1 MSSLK
6 ALDKKVAIKK
16 QVYKPILSS
25 PYVNDSHNWPHVNEQ
40 SFVVELFKSTILN
53 KCVHLT
59 NVDMKHWPWT
69 IEIDYNKIISLLSP
83 HDDNIASPLRNF
95 FLFVCNKDT
104 KYIPSIM
111 LQHIPTLCYLSPH
124 DVTLIQLPTG
134 SFEMIRNH
142 GINIQHGLL
151 LLYINDQVDHKF
163 VSAIKERV
171 QSVSLPWLD
180 DLNRYRSTNLDLLKT
195 TQPLR

>member
-6 ALDKKVAIKK
+6 AIDKKVATKK

-25 PYVNDSHNWPHVNEQ
+25 PYVNDLHSWPHVNEQ
-40 SFVVELFKSTILN
+40 PFVVELFKSTILN
-53 KCVHLT
+53 KCIHLS
-59 NVDMKHWPWT
+59 NVDMKDWPWT
-69 IEIDYNKIISLLSP
+69 IEVDYNKIVSLLSS
-83 HDDNIASPLRNF
+83 NTGQRPLAF

-104 KYIPSIM
+104 KYIPSII
-111 LQHIPTLCYLSPH
+111 LQHIPALCYLSPH
-124 DVTLIQLPTG
+124 EVTIIQLPAG
-134 SFEMIRNH
+134 SFEMIKKH

-151 LLYINDQVDHKF
+151 LLYVNDQLDDKF

-171 QSVSLPWLD
+171 ENVSQPWLD
-180 DLNRYRSTNLDLLKT
+180 DLTRYRSTQLDLLKT